1 MQNEKLTFLKSDAI
15 DIVTKNYEYFS
26 SMIMCSVMGKINL
39 DEAGIKL
46 SELQEY
52 TKLLGEQLK
61 LIYEIDNP
69 IMEIPKQLFDRVK
82 ELKL

>member
-39 DEAGIKL
+39 DEAGIKM
-46 SELQEY
+46 SELKEY
-52 TKLLGEQLK
+52 VNLLREQLI
-61 LIYEIDNP
+61 LIHKIDNP
-69 IMEIPKQLFDRVK
+69 IMEIPKHLFDRVK